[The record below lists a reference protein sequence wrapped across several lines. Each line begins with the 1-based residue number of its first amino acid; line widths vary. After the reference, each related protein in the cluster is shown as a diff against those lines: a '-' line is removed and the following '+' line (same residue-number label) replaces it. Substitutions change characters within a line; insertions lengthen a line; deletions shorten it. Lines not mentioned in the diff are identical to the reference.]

1 MAPGGS
7 QKLAH
12 WTDPPLDILPA
23 MMTPAATH
31 DPNPL
36 LRDLIADRAVR
47 RGRFQ
52 LASGREATFYIDAK
66 QVVLDSQGAMLV
78 GQAILERLRALGP
91 LPAAVGGMSI
101 GADPIT
107 AAVVTMA
114 GVAGLPL
121 KGFMV
126 RKEPKGHGLQR
137 FIEGPVEPGQ
147 RVVIVEDVVTT
158 GGSSLLAIDRAIE
171 FGLVVERLVTV
182 IDRLAGG
189 REALAARGIPLEA
202 LVTIRDLGIDPDAG

>member
-1 MAPGGS
+1 MAD
-7 QKLAH
+7 A
-12 WTDPPLDILPA
+12 TTPPVNA
-23 MMTPAATH
+23 E
-31 DPNPL
+31 
-36 LRDLIADRAVR
+36 LRDLIATRAVR

-52 LASGREATFYIDAK
+52 LASGREASFYIDAK
-66 QVVLDSQGAMLV
+66 QVVLDAHGAMLV
-78 GQAILERLRALGP
+78 GRAILERLRAAGP
-91 LPAAVGGMSI
+91 LPSAVGGMSI

-171 FGLVVERLVTV
+171 FGLEVQGLVTV

-189 REALAARGIPLEA
+189 REALAARGIPLDA

>member
-1 MAPGGS
+1 MTACNASP
-7 QKLAH
+7 
-12 WTDPPLDILPA
+12 DPDSE
-23 MMTPAATH
+23 
-31 DPNPL
+31 
-36 LRDLIADRAVR
+36 LRDLIAERAVR

-52 LASGREATFYIDAK
+52 LASGREASFYIDAK
-66 QVVLDSQGAMLV
+66 QVVLDAHGAMLV
-78 GQAILERLRALGP
+78 GRAILARLQATGA

-121 KGFMV
+121 KGFLV

-189 REALAARGIPLEA
+189 REALAARGIPLES
-202 LVTIRDLGIDPDAG
+202 LVTIRELGIDPDAG